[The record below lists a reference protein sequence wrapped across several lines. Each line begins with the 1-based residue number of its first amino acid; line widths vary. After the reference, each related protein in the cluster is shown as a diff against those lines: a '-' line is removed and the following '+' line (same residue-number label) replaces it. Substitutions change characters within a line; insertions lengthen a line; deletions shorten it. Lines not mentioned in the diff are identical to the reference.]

1 MIPPIAVALGIITV
15 LLSSVEIIERRIAY
29 DLIDD
34 IYIGLTPPK
43 EKNIAKALAQKKVY
57 TFKAVNF
64 KSGKYDLLPSS
75 FQELD
80 ELSQFLMANPSTCIE
95 IGGHTDNVGKAFNNR
110 VLSENRAKSARNY
123 LIKKGISSDRINYK
137 GYDEAQAVANN
148 ETAAGRLKNRR
159 VECKILK

>member
-1 MIPPIAVALGIITV
+1 
-15 LLSSVEIIERRIAY
+15 
-29 DLIDD
+29 
-34 IYIGLTPPK
+34 
-43 EKNIAKALAQKKVY
+43 
-57 TFKAVNF
+57 
-64 KSGKYDLLPSS
+64 
-75 FQELD
+75 
-80 ELSQFLMANPSTCIE
+80 MANPSICIE